1 MIRTFEKLT
10 EEEIN
15 KRKLLYQQ
23 ADELGIDLMS
33 FDTDII
39 EADERRDIRKAIVL
53 LGTDQEIPEDLRNRL
68 LAKKKNIDLNKYSG
82 RGRKMFNGNA
92 DQFIKE
98 LRDCDRI

>member
-10 EEEIN
+10 EDEIN

-33 FDTDII
+33 FDKDIS
-39 EADERRDIRKAIVL
+39 EAEERRDIRRAVVL

-68 LAKKKNIDLNKYSG
+68 LARMN
-82 RGRKMFNGNA
+82 
-92 DQFIKE
+92 
-98 LRDCDRI
+98 

>member
-33 FDTDII
+33 FDTDIS
-39 EADERRDIRKAIVL
+39 EADERRDIRRAVVL
-53 LGTDQEIPEDLRNRL
+53 LGTGQEIPEDLRNRL
-68 LAKKKNIDLNKYSG
+68 LARMN
-82 RGRKMFNGNA
+82 
-92 DQFIKE
+92 
-98 LRDCDRI
+98 

>member
-33 FDTDII
+33 FDQDIS
-39 EADERRDIRKAIVL
+39 EADERRDIRRAVVL
-53 LGTDQEIPEDLRNRL
+53 LGTGQEIPEDLRNRL
-68 LAKKKNIDLNKYSG
+68 LARMN
-82 RGRKMFNGNA
+82 
-92 DQFIKE
+92 
-98 LRDCDRI
+98 